1 MMRAAR
7 VWDTS
12 HSDTVIAAQLVPHAK
27 GALILMQNQNRTSSA
42 LLAVTAALALAGA
55 GARAADPIR
64 VVINGTPL
72 AFAHTPPMQVKGS
85 TLVPMRD
92 IFEALGAT
100 VKFDKAS
107 QTVYGQ
113 KGATA
118 IILPLGALTATVSGQ
133 PHTLPQPA
141 QLVAGTT
148 LVPLRFISE
157 ALGASVGWDPATS
170 TVTIQTVDPHL
181 ATLPAPPGGDNSVV
195 TGQVT
200 GIYTNTTPTQLTLRV
215 GGKNTVVPLAASTII
230 LRSMAGQPAVEA
242 PLSAVKPGDQVTVQR
257 GDSGVATIVTATF
270 GEVAGTIVG
279 IGRLANG
286 NSAITLDSGRV
297 VELTPDAPVTFGG
310 LAVALRD
317 LKPAE
322 KVVIRTN
329 PANNLGYGVAVAT
342 AATPNPA
349 PPGEAPAPANPLP
362 PGAASVEMTSFTTDA
377 TKPLRAGDTLT
388 ATLAGTPGGKA
399 TFSIPGVAEDLAM
412 KETSPGVYVGTYT
425 VTKSANAPRASVLGK
440 LTAGGV
446 TGPLIQ
452 APGTLI
458 IDTQPP
464 KITDFGPARDATVET
479 EHPLI
484 YATFSHPAGVEV
496 DPTATKITLD
506 GKDVTGDAAV
516 TASLFTYKPAD
527 ALASGGHTVSVTVA
541 DRAGNAA
548 TQSWGFK
555 VSTSKVVQSFTTNE
569 PSGHA
574 VGAGATVVFTL
585 KAQPGGKATAG
596 VGSLAKTIPL
606 RETDAGVYVG
616 EYTVK
621 AGDSV
626 QDAPVTARYEARDG
640 TVVTTSLA
648 SGLTIAAGPPPAPKI
663 VSPTDAAYV
672 DAAQPLVVKGR
683 AAPGSAVRIVVSYE
697 SKVLGGLLPVSGQ
710 SATKDVVADK
720 NGDWTADALSLK
732 VRSLLFGGSR
742 DTVFTITATELDAA
756 GSPASEDAK
765 VTVRP
770 G

>member
-1 MMRAAR
+1 
-7 VWDTS
+7 
-12 HSDTVIAAQLVPHAK
+12 
-27 GALILMQNQNRTSSA
+27 MQKQNSKSSA
-42 LLAVTAALALAGA
+42 LLAATVALALACP

-64 VVINGTPL
+64 VVLNGVPL
-72 AFAHTPPMQVKGS
+72 AFAHTPPMQIKGS

-100 VKFDKAS
+100 VRFDKTS

-133 PHTLPQPA
+133 PRTLPQPA
-141 QLVAGTT
+141 QLVNGTI
-148 LVPLRFISE
+148 LVPLGFIAS
-157 ALGASVGWDPATS
+157 ALGAAVRWNPATS

-181 ATLPAPPGGDNSVV
+181 ATLPAPPAADNGVV

-200 GIYTNTTPTQLTLRV
+200 GIYTNTTPSQLTLRV
-215 GGKNTVVPLAASTII
+215 GGKNTVVPLAPSTII
-230 LRSMAGQPAVEA
+230 LRSTAGQPATEA
-242 PLSAVKPGDQVTVQR
+242 PLSAIKPGDQVTVQR
-257 GDSGVATIVTATF
+257 GDNGVATIVTATF
-270 GEVAGTIVG
+270 GEVKGTIVG
-279 IGRLANG
+279 IGRLASG
-286 NSAITLDSGRV
+286 NSAITLDSGHV
-297 VELTPDAPVTFGG
+297 VELTPDAPITFGG
-310 LAVALRD
+310 LPVALRD
-317 LKPAE
+317 LKTAE

-329 PANNLGYGVAVAT
+329 PANSLGYGVAVVT
-342 AATPNPA
+342 AATPDPT
-349 PPGEAPAPANPLP
+349 PPGETPLQAGALPA
-362 PGAASVEMTSFTTDA
+362 GATSVEVTSFTTDA

-399 TFSIPGVAEDLAM
+399 SFSIPGVAEDIAM
-412 KETSPGVYVGTYT
+412 KETAPGVYVGTYT
-425 VTKSANAPRASVLGK
+425 ATKSANAPRASVLGK
-440 LTAGGV
+440 LVAGGV
-446 TGPLIQ
+446 TSPLVQ
-452 APGTLI
+452 APGTLT

-464 KITDFGPARDATVET
+464 KITDFGPAREATVET

-496 DPTATKITLD
+496 DPAATKITLD

-516 TASLFTYKPAD
+516 TASLFTYKPTD
-527 ALASGGHTVSVTVA
+527 ALVSGGHTVSVTVA
-541 DRAGNAA
+541 DRAGNTA

-569 PSGHA
+569 PSGKA
-574 VGAGATVVFTL
+574 VGAGAIVVFTL
-585 KAQPGGKATAG
+585 RAAPGGKATAG

-621 AGDSV
+621 AGDSIEN
-626 QDAPVTARYEARDG
+626 APVTARYEARDG
-640 TVVTTSLA
+640 TVVTTSLP

-663 VSPTDAAYV
+663 VTPADSDYV
-672 DAAQPLVVKGR
+672 DAAQPLTVKGR
-683 AAPGSAVRIVVSYE
+683 AAAGSTVRIVVSYE
-697 SKVLGGLLPVSGQ
+697 SKVLGGILPVSGQ

-742 DTVFTITATELDAA
+742 DTVFTITATELDAS
-756 GSPASEDAK
+756 GNPASDAAK

>member
-1 MMRAAR
+1 
-7 VWDTS
+7 
-12 HSDTVIAAQLVPHAK
+12 
-27 GALILMQNQNRTSSA
+27 MQKQNRKSP
-42 LLAVTAALALAGA
+42 AVLVVAAALTLIGA
-55 GARAADPIR
+55 GARAANPIR
-64 VVINGTPL
+64 VVLNGTPL
-72 AFAHTPPMQVKGS
+72 AFAHTPPMQIKGS

-133 PHTLPQPA
+133 PRTLPQPA
-141 QLVAGTT
+141 QLINGTV
-148 LVPLRFISE
+148 LVPLGFIAS
-157 ALGASVGWDPATS
+157 ALGAAVQWKPAIR

-181 ATLPAPPGGDNSVV
+181 ATLPAPPVANNGVV

-215 GGKNTVVPLAASTII
+215 GGQNTIVPLSAGTII
-230 LRSMAGQPAVEA
+230 LRSTAGQPATEA
-242 PLSAVKPGDQVTVQR
+242 PLNAVKPGDQVTVQR
-257 GDSGVATIVTATF
+257 NAEGVATIVTATF
-270 GEVAGTIVG
+270 GEVKGTIVG
-279 IGRLANG
+279 IGKLASG

-297 VELTPDAPVTFGG
+297 VELTPDAPITFGG
-310 LAVALRD
+310 LPVALSD
-317 LKPAE
+317 LKTAE

-329 PANNLGYGVAVAT
+329 PANSLGYGVAVAT
-342 AATPNPA
+342 AATPNPT

-362 PGAASVEMTSFTTDA
+362 PGATAVEVTSFTTDA
-377 TKPLRAGDTLT
+377 AKPLRAGDTLT

-399 TFSIPGVAEDLAM
+399 TFSIPGVAEDLPM
-412 KETSPGVYVGTYT
+412 NETSPGVYVGMYT

-440 LTAGGV
+440 LVAGGV
-446 TGPLIQ
+446 TSALIQ
-452 APGTLI
+452 APGTLT

-464 KITDFGPARDATVET
+464 KITDFGPVRDATVET

-484 YATFSHPAGVEV
+484 YATFSHSGGLEV
-496 DPTATKITLD
+496 DPSATKITLD

-541 DRAGNAA
+541 DKAGNAA

-569 PSGHA
+569 PSGKA
-574 VGAGATVVFTL
+574 VGAGATIVFTL
-585 KAQPGGKATAG
+585 KAQPGGQATAG

-606 RETDAGVYVG
+606 RETEAGVYVG

-626 QDAPVTARYEARDG
+626 ENAPVTARYEARDG

-663 VSPTDAAYV
+663 VSPADSDYV
-672 DAAQPLVVKGR
+672 DANQPLTVKGK
-683 AAPGSAVRIVVSYE
+683 AAPGSAVRVVVSYE
-697 SKVLGGLLPVSGQ
+697 SKVLGGILPVSGQ

-742 DTVFTITATELDAA
+742 DTVFTITATELDAS
-756 GSPASEDAK
+756 GSPASDVAK

>member
-1 MMRAAR
+1 MQKQIRKTSPILAA
-7 VWDTS
+7 T
-12 HSDTVIAAQLVPHAK
+12 I
-27 GALILMQNQNRTSSA
+27 
-42 LLAVTAALALAGA
+42 ALALVG
-55 GARAADPIR
+55 GSGRAANPIR
-64 VVINGTPL
+64 VVLNGVPL
-72 AFAHTPPMQVKGS
+72 AFAHTPPMQIKGS

-113 KGATA
+113 KGETA

-133 PHTLPQPA
+133 PHTLPEPA

-181 ATLPAPPGGDNSVV
+181 ATLPAPPPADNGVV

-215 GGKNTVVPLAASTII
+215 GGKNTVVPLAPSTII
-230 LRSMAGQPAVEA
+230 LRSTAGQPAVEA

-257 GDSGVATIVTATF
+257 GDNGVATIITATF

-279 IGRLANG
+279 IGKLASG
-286 NSAITLDSGRV
+286 ASAITLDSGRV

-310 LAVALRD
+310 LPVALAD
-317 LKPAE
+317 LKRAE

-329 PANNLGYGVAVAT
+329 PSNSLGYGVAVVT
-342 AATPNPA
+342 AETPNPT
-349 PPGEAPAPANPLP
+349 PPGEVPAPVGPLP
-362 PGAASVEMTSFTTDA
+362 PGATSVEVTSFTTDA

-399 TFSIPGVAEDLAM
+399 TFAIPGVAEDLPM
-412 KETSPGVYVGTYT
+412 RETSPGVYTGTYT
-425 VTKSANAPRASVLGK
+425 VPKSANAPRASVLGK
-440 LTAGGV
+440 LVAGGV
-446 TGPLIQ
+446 TSALIQ
-452 APGTLI
+452 APGTLT

-464 KITDFGPARDATVET
+464 KITDFGPGRDATVET

-484 YATFSHPAGVEV
+484 YATFSHSGGLEV
-496 DPTATKITLD
+496 NPGATKITLD

-516 TASLFTYKPAD
+516 TASLFTYKPTD
-527 ALASGGHTVSVTVA
+527 ALASGGHTVSVTIA
-541 DRAGNAA
+541 DQAGNAA

-569 PSGHA
+569 PSGRA
-574 VGAGATVVFTL
+574 VGAGAIVVFTL
-585 KAQPGGKATAG
+585 KAQPGGKAAAN
-596 VGSLAKTIPL
+596 VGSLAKSIPL
-606 RETDAGVYVG
+606 RETDPGVYTG

-621 AGDSV
+621 AGDSIEN
-626 QDAPVTARYEARDG
+626 APVTARYEARDG

-648 SGLTIAAGPPPAPKI
+648 SGLTITAGPPPAPRI
-663 VSPTDAAYV
+663 TSPADSEYV
-672 DAAQPLVVKGR
+672 DAAQPLAVKGR
-683 AAPGSAVRIVVSYE
+683 AVPGRTVRVVVTYE
-697 SKVLGGLLPVSGQ
+697 SKVLGGILPVNGQ

-720 NGDWTADALSLK
+720 SGEWLADGLSLK

-742 DTVFTITATELDAA
+742 DTVFTITATELDAS
-756 GSPASEDAK
+756 GNPSSSDAK

>member
-1 MMRAAR
+1 
-7 VWDTS
+7 
-12 HSDTVIAAQLVPHAK
+12 
-27 GALILMQNQNRTSSA
+27 MQNSMQKQDSKSSA
-42 LLAVTAALALAGA
+42 LLAATIALALACP

-100 VKFDKAS
+100 VKFDKDS

-113 KGATA
+113 KGETA
-118 IILPLGALTATVSGQ
+118 IILPLGALTATVSGL

-157 ALGASVGWDPATS
+157 ALGASVGWNPATS

-181 ATLPAPPGGDNSVV
+181 ATLPAPPVANNGVV

-200 GIYTNTTPTQLTLRV
+200 GIYTNTTPAQLTLRV
-215 GGKNTVVPLAASTII
+215 GGQNTVVPLSAATII
-230 LRSMAGQPAVEA
+230 LRSTTGQPATEA
-242 PLSAVKPGDQVTVQR
+242 PLSAIKPGDQVTVQR
-257 GDSGVATIVTATF
+257 STEGVATIVTATF
-270 GEVAGTIVG
+270 GEVRGTIVG
-279 IGRLANG
+279 IGKLASG

-297 VELTPDAPVTFGG
+297 VELTPDAPITFDG
-310 LAVALRD
+310 LVVALSD
-317 LKPAE
+317 LKTAE

-342 AATPNPA
+342 AATPNPT
-349 PPGEAPAPANPLP
+349 PPGVSPAPANPLP
-362 PGAASVEMTSFTTDA
+362 AGAASVEVTSFTTDA
-377 TKPLRAGDTLT
+377 AKPLRAGDTLT

-399 TFSIPGVAEDLAM
+399 TFSIPGVAEDIAM
-412 KETSPGVYVGTYT
+412 KETSPGVYTGTYT
-425 VTKSANAPRASVLGK
+425 ATKNANAPRASALGK
-440 LTAGGV
+440 LVAGGV
-446 TGPLIQ
+446 TSPLVQ
-452 APGTLI
+452 APGTLT

-484 YATFSHPAGVEV
+484 YATFSSSGGVEV

-506 GKDVTGDAAV
+506 GKEVTGDAAV
-516 TASLFTYKPAD
+516 TASLFTYKPTD

-548 TQSWGFK
+548 TQIWGFK
-555 VSTSKVVQSFTTNE
+555 VSTGRVVQSFTTNE
-569 PSGHA
+569 PSGQA
-574 VGAGATVVFTL
+574 VGAGAIVVFTL
-585 KAQPGGKATAG
+585 KAQPGGKATAN

-621 AGDSV
+621 AGDSIEN
-626 QDAPVTARYEARDG
+626 APVTARYEARDG

-648 SGLTIAAGPPPAPKI
+648 SGLTITAGAPPAPKI
-663 VSPTDAAYV
+663 VSPTDSAYV
-672 DAAQPLVVKGR
+672 DATQPLAVKGR
-683 AAPGSAVRIVVSYE
+683 AAPGSTIRVVVSYE
-697 SKVLGGLLPVSGQ
+697 SKVLGGILPVSGQ

-720 NGDWTADALSLK
+720 NGDWMADALSLK

-742 DTVFTITATELDAA
+742 DTVFTITATELDA
-756 GSPASEDAK
+756 GGNPASSDAK